1 LILIIEREGV
11 QNVLGEIN
19 NCGLKLI
26 ELINKL
32 RLRKNVTPESRKAYV
47 LAIRCSA
54 QEVKQIV
61 LQGT

>member
-11 QNVLGEIN
+11 QQVLGEIN

-26 ELINKL
+26 ELINKV
-32 RLRKNVTPESRKAYV
+32 RLSKNVTPECRKAYV
-47 LAIRCSA
+47 LAIRCCA
-54 QEVKQIV
+54 EEVKQIV